1 MNNTSPWVVHASCK
15 NTCRYN
21 QVYNQ
26 ASICIYLAANMC
38 SNRFCNLKKLYN
50 NAMEK
55 ILQVLTQVDVMNNT
69 SPWVVFAIF

>member
-15 NTCRYN
+15 NTWRYN
-21 QVYNQ
+21 QT
-26 ASICIYLAANMC
+26 SLCIYLAANMC
-38 SNRFCNLKKLYN
+38 SNRFSNLKKLYN

>member
-1 MNNTSPWVVHASCK
+1 M
-15 NTCRYN
+15 
-21 QVYNQ
+21 
-26 ASICIYLAANMC
+26 
-38 SNRFCNLKKLYN
+38 KKLYN